1 MNAVVYY
8 SGSGQSER
16 IACQIAKDI
25 NFNCI
30 NLLKTAKNEFDNLV
44 LVFPI
49 YCQNIPNTV
58 KDFLKVVKC
67 EKLSLIATYGKI
79 SCGNALWEIQRDFN
93 FNVIAGAY
101 IPTAH
106 SYIENDVVF
115 SDFSS
120 LQVLYKNILIGNEKV
135 VFPKLKK
142 NIFANFCKD
151 ARSRF
156 NLKIIRNNNCNFCG
170 ECNKS
175 CPNNAIYMGKTNKNC
190 IRCLK
195 CVTICKN
202 NALTY
207 KKGELLKAYLKKKK
221 VNDLL
226 IYV

>member
-106 SYIENDVVF
+106 SYIENEV
-115 SDFSS
+115 
-120 LQVLYKNILIGNEKV
+120 VLYKKILIGNEKV

-221 VNDLL
+221 VNDLI